1 MSKEF
6 PKTRGIHLKKKI
18 FSEEKIIKGKG
29 GGCLGIHVLFF
40 FNLKP
45 VFCKTNRDFKNR
57 GGTARADGAAAAA
70 EAGGGC
76 HNFCDFLTKNPIL

>member
-29 GGCLGIHVLFF
+29 GGASEFMSYFF
-40 FNLKP
+40 L
-45 VFCKTNRDFKNR
+45 
-57 GGTARADGAAAAA
+57 
-70 EAGGGC
+70 
-76 HNFCDFLTKNPIL
+76 I